1 MLNQPLENTIVLSHL
16 RLIVLIQQD
25 RLTARLQ
32 RRQKEIKEVEK
43 AKKEVSKIKKIRD
56 IKDIQSSC
64 RILM

>member
-1 MLNQPLENTIVLSHL
+1 M
-16 RLIVLIQQD
+16 IQQD

-32 RRQKEIKEVEK
+32 RRQKEIKEVEKAKKEVKEVEK